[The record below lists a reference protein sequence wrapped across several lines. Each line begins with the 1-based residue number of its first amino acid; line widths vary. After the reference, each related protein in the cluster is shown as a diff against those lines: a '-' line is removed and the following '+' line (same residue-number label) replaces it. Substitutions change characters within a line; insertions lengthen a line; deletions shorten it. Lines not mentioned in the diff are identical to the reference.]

1 MEKTDTI
8 TPSDTKENRTN
19 DEFMRVHP
27 NVIDTFRIVEL
38 ELFTGIK
45 KRIRNVVNNAI
56 NE

>member
-1 MEKTDTI
+1 MEKTDTL
-8 TPSDTKENRTN
+8 TPSDTKETRTN